1 MSDLETGLFFIRKPK
16 GKSRRTP
23 HSHHDID
30 TGPMPEPTPIPLTG
44 VKVSGDILGRSA
56 RIKVAQTFKN
66 VEDKPIEAVYRF
78 PLPESAAVSKFT
90 ARIGDRT
97 ITGQIED
104 KERAFE
110 IYDDALSQ
118 GHGAYLMDQERPNI
132 FTLSVG
138 NLNPDTEVAIEIEYV
153 ELLDMEGPRARFFL
167 PTTISPRYI
176 PADMDKGADIPTTDR
191 IHPEYA
197 LDVPY
202 GLTLS
207 LNIHDGRLL
216 ESVESPSHPIS
227 VDMKSDP
234 VNVSL
239 SQDSTRMDRDF
250 ILYLGIDQSS
260 VGRAYSTRIN
270 DETFIQLDMLITKES
285 LDALLEDSP
294 EKTAPPKKEV
304 VFLIDCSGSMHGD
317 SIQEARKALEICTRA
332 LEPGSTFNIVRFGST
347 FESLFKKPNSYD
359 EKSLKEALSYLKNM
373 EADLGG
379 TEVYSPLKHVLES
392 SSDTDDLQRKVI
404 LITDGQVGNEN
415 QVMGLVWS
423 HSSHTSF
430 FTIGIGAGYNE
441 HFIKG
446 LSRAGNG
453 ASEFISPG
461 ERIEPKVLRLF
472 QKISDHVVTDAGITW
487 PADSVTE
494 APSKPALFLDSPVSV
509 FARSE
514 GPFTAGTITVLA
526 EVNSRPCTWE
536 FPVTELEEAIHPIDL
551 FWARERIR
559 DLEERGEEVLDPG
572 SKQKGRK
579 ARRLDNVIQELS
591 KRYGLISQSTS
602 FVAVEERE
610 EKDKTTGELQLRK
623 VPVPI
628 TIGWHG
634 MGSVHGNEM
643 LHERD
648 LGVTVECSKME
659 SSSVI
664 HKLEMCTDLLPT
676 VHRDHTISKARETI
690 PLEIPSSDTDLV
702 LAILATQKADGGME
716 LTKELAELL
725 DLDYM
730 EFKNAVTKLTL
741 PNPQIDAHTLLSTT
755 VLLQVLES
763 RFISHSSTWS
773 KVVKK
778 SRKWMQKITTK
789 YQVMIGNEDMHS
801 WVGMFLRTQS

>member
-1 MSDLETGLFFIRKPK
+1 MK
-16 GKSRRTP
+16 GKIILVLEVP
-23 HSHHDID
+23 HNCPDVARDRMIHSTQERVQRWEKDPD
-30 TGPMPEPTPIPLTG
+30 EKVLGLVVPAGCNVRAYGIPDEL
-44 VKVSGDILGRSA
+44 
-56 RIKVAQTFKN
+56 IK
-66 VEDKPIEAVYRF
+66 E
-78 PLPESAAVSKFT
+78 LPEILVRVEEPQQ
-90 ARIGDRT
+90 RIPGVVKTDCGGAPSLDR
-97 ITGQIED
+97 
-104 KERAFE
+104 R
-110 IYDDALSQ
+110 DAML
-118 GHGAYLMDQERPNI
+118 E
-132 FTLSVG
+132 
-138 NLNPDTEVAIEIEYV
+138 
-153 ELLDMEGPRARFFL
+153 ARFKI
-167 PTTISPRYI
+167 TETNV
-176 PADMDKGADIPTTDR
+176 A
-191 IHPEYA
+191 
-197 LDVPY
+197 
-202 GLTLS
+202 
-207 LNIHDGRLL
+207 RL
-216 ESVESPSHPIS
+216 
-227 VDMKSDP
+227 
-234 VNVSL
+234 
-239 SQDSTRMDRDF
+239 
-250 ILYLGIDQSS
+250 
-260 VGRAYSTRIN
+260 
-270 DETFIQLDMLITKES
+270 
-285 LDALLEDSP
+285 
-294 EKTAPPKKEV
+294 
-304 VFLIDCSGSMHGD
+304 
-317 SIQEARKALEICTRA
+317 
-332 LEPGSTFNIVRFGST
+332 
-347 FESLFKKPNSYD
+347 
-359 EKSLKEALSYLKNM
+359 
-373 EADLGG
+373 
-379 TEVYSPLKHVLES
+379 
-392 SSDTDDLQRKVI
+392 
-404 LITDGQVGNEN
+404 
-415 QVMGLVWS
+415 
-423 HSSHTSF
+423 
-430 FTIGIGAGYNE
+430 
-441 HFIKG
+441 
-446 LSRAGNG
+446 
-453 ASEFISPG
+453 
-461 ERIEPKVLRLF
+461 
-472 QKISDHVVTDAGITW
+472 
-487 PADSVTE
+487 
-494 APSKPALFLDSPVSV
+494 
-509 FARSE
+509 
-514 GPFTAGTITVLA
+514 
-526 EVNSRPCTWE
+526 
-536 FPVTELEEAIHPIDL
+536 
-551 FWARERIR
+551 RERIR